1 MRLTNKTNLNGRQLK
16 AFIRAVAVREHL
28 SPDIIK
34 QFKVTVKYR
43 KRSHCRNDDTPGG
56 YAYLNT
62 WTFCLKPVKG
72 VMPGKSEFAKVIAH
86 ELAHCQGVHHG
97 KAMRNNLYGWSDG
110 WRENYLWAESLS
122 LSFNEEVK
130 PVTRDEKISTAV
142 EHCER
147 MVEQWKRR
155 VKLAKTK
162 ETFWQRKLRY
172 YNKRQAAASSAIHT
186 AAVEKI
192 STAVEA
198 ATSTAT
204 STAISAATSAPA
216 L

>member
-1 MRLTNKTNLNGRQLK
+1 MRLTNKTNINGKQLK
-16 AFIRAVAVREHL
+16 AFIRAVALREHL
-28 SPDIIK
+28 TPEIIK
-34 QFKVTVKYR
+34 QFRVTVKYR
-43 KRSHCRNDDTPGG
+43 KRSHRWADSSATD
-56 YAYLNT
+56 YAYYKT

-72 VMPGKSEFAKVIAH
+72 VMPGKPEFAKLIAH

-97 KAMRNNLYGWSDG
+97 AAMRNDLYGWG
-110 WRENYLWAESLS
+110 EYWREHYAWAEQLS
-122 LSFNEEVK
+122 LSFNEPVK
-130 PVTRDEKISTAV
+130 KSTRVEKISTAV

-172 YNKRQAAASSAIHT
+172 YNKRQAAAASANPT
-186 AAVEKI
+186 AAVEKN

-198 ATSTAT
+198 ATAE
-204 STAISAATSAPA
+204 ATSAPA
-216 L
+216 PAL